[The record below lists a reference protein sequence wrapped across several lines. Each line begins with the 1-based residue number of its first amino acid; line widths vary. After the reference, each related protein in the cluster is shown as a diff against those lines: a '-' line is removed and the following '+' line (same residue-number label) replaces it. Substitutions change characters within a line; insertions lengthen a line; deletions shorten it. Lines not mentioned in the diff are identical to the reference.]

1 MHRAAR
7 DGRSQTVR
15 HLITVHDADVNR
27 MTPGGATALDIA
39 EEAGHTA
46 CIDVLREH
54 GATNGFGTD
63 MEWWNEIMEE
73 DEAEEEAD
81 EEDED
86 GDDDDDEEEWETC
99 SQEEWSS
106 GDDSE

>member
-1 MHRAAR
+1 
-7 DGRSQTVR
+7 
-15 HLITVHDADVNR
+15 

-73 DEAEEEAD
+73 DEAEDEA
-81 EEDED
+81 
-86 GDDDDDEEEWETC
+86 EEEGDEGKDDVDEGGETGW
-99 SQEEWSS
+99 QEEWSS
-106 GDDSE
+106 SDDWE

>member
-1 MHRAAR
+1 
-7 DGRSQTVR
+7 
-15 HLITVHDADVNR
+15 

-46 CIDVLREH
+46 CIDVLRKH
-54 GATNGFGTD
+54 GAKNGFGTD

-73 DEAEEEAD
+73 DEAEDEAD
-81 EEDED
+81 EAEEDED
-86 GDDDDDEEEWETC
+86 GDGDDDDDEEWETC

>member
-1 MHRAAR
+1 
-7 DGRSQTVR
+7 
-15 HLITVHDADVNR
+15 

-73 DEAEEEAD
+73 DEAEDEAEED
-81 EEDED
+81 DDEDED
-86 GDDDDDEEEWETC
+86 DDDEEWETC

>member
-1 MHRAAR
+1 
-7 DGRSQTVR
+7 
-15 HLITVHDADVNR
+15 

-46 CIDVLREH
+46 CIDVLRKH
-54 GATNGFGTD
+54 GAKNGFGTD

-73 DEAEEEAD
+73 AEDEADEAEEDGD
-81 EEDED
+81 E
-86 GDDDDDEEEWETC
+86 DDDDDDEEWETC

-106 GDDSE
+106 GDSE

>member
-1 MHRAAR
+1 
-7 DGRSQTVR
+7 
-15 HLITVHDADVNR
+15 

-73 DEAEEEAD
+73 DEAEDEAEED
-81 EEDED
+81 GDEDED
-86 GDDDDDEEEWETC
+86 DDDEEWETC